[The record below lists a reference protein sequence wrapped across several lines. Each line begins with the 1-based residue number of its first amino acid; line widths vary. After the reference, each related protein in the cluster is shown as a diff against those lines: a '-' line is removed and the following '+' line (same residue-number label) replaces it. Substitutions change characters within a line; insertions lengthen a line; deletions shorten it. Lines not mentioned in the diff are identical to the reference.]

1 MRTLTGTLLL
11 ACVTGF
17 CVAADEKPVQ
27 PEGAYLLVAMEMKGD
42 GVPADV
48 LAKQPE
54 ANRTFTFKGETLTVV
69 KNKKVQTLTIALD
82 ASKNPA
88 EITIVG
94 KDANGKD
101 QLSHGI
107 YKSDGEVVMICVVES
122 NNPKDWPTEFK
133 TSKDS
138 KAVLMLLKKK

>member
-1 MRTLTGTLLL
+1 MRALTGTLLL
-11 ACVTGF
+11 ACATGF
-17 CVAADEKPVQ
+17 SVAADEKPVQ

-69 KNKKVQTLTIALD
+69 KNKKVQTLAIALD
-82 ASKNPA
+82 ATKNPA
-88 EITIVG
+88 EITIIG
-94 KDANGKD
+94 KDANGRD
-101 QLSHGI
+101 QPSYGI
-107 YKSDGEVVMICVVES
+107 YKSDGEVVMVCAVES
-122 NNPKDWPTEFK
+122 NDPKDRPREFK